1 MLSWG
6 CIQAVRLLHFV
17 HIPTP
22 TLTHTL
28 SHTHTHTHSH
38 TQSSYSSDTGDFIRE
53 ATEQLSYYADPYS
66 YFAGSNIPSEDEI
79 AFSFASGSSSHHSL
93 LVVVS
98 PTPQEI
104 DEEQNK
110 TQNDGSVMEQT
121 RKDEQ
126 VGRQRKVGSVGES
139 TVQIHCDEQ
148 LEQNASL
155 NDDQGEA
162 DLSSSEPVLVDK
174 VITVNDVKDDSP
186 KQQKRRE
193 RRHAVVTA
201 RLQNPLEI
209 VQLNSESSTSESKE
223 DEGQCRREEPVT
235 KPRQRKTYSAEAR
248 LHNPLIVQ
256 QDLETIDDRRID
268 EVEPVP
274 TLDVPPPAV
283 DHQFDDTLEMST
295 NSLTRPGV
303 PGEWYSRRYLFI
315 WRLYLEV
322 V

>member
-1 MLSWG
+1 M
-6 CIQAVRLLHFV
+6 
-17 HIPTP
+17 
-22 TLTHTL
+22 
-28 SHTHTHTHSH
+28 
-38 TQSSYSSDTGDFIRE
+38 
-53 ATEQLSYYADPYS
+53 
-66 YFAGSNIPSEDEI
+66 
-79 AFSFASGSSSHHSL
+79 
-93 LVVVS
+93 
-98 PTPQEI
+98 
-104 DEEQNK
+104 
-110 TQNDGSVMEQT
+110 
-121 RKDEQ
+121 
-126 VGRQRKVGSVGES
+126 
-139 TVQIHCDEQ
+139 
-148 LEQNASL
+148 
-155 NDDQGEA
+155 
-162 DLSSSEPVLVDK
+162 
-174 VITVNDVKDDSP
+174 
-186 KQQKRRE
+186 
-193 RRHAVVTA
+193 TA

-223 DEGQCRREEPVT
+223 DEGQCMREEPVT

-274 TLDVPPPAV
+274 TLDDPPPAV